1 MRNFL
6 HHLEYEHSGLN
17 ISNLKQIIKEKRIM
31 YDHVADK
38 KDINKWRSSK
48 SLTKTDLTEL
58 PDYIKENKDKFI
70 DWID

>member
-1 MRNFL
+1 
-6 HHLEYEHSGLN
+6 
-17 ISNLKQIIKEKRIM
+17 M

>member
-38 KDINKWRSSK
+38 KDI
-48 SLTKTDLTEL
+48 TMGI
-58 PDYIKENKDKFI
+58 IKIFI
-70 DWID
+70 KNRFG